1 MKKILLPIS
10 VLMTL
15 AIAVGGSL
23 SGCTDEKKYS
33 DSIDTTIINPVIK
46 SDSDT
51 TANVM
56 SVTGKV
62 TDGAMNSVFIEISPD
77 SAQEFAYPQLD
88 RNNSEVFYNWSI
100 DDNITIKYV
109 KTTRNGEEIDSVIS
123 IQKAD

>member
-1 MKKILLPIS
+1 
-10 VLMTL
+10 MTL